1 MVGGGTVL
9 PMLLGRQSRS
19 MREAAAVDLARRAPL
34 ERAID
39 LREVRVVFQPVV
51 RLADGA
57 TLGYEA
63 LARLGEGGDPPGPW
77 FQLARELGLGMELEL
92 TCLTAIAELGLPP
105 GDALLFVNVSPAT
118 LLHPRMAELCGPLA
132 ARLVVEL
139 TEHDEIEDYAAL
151 RPALE
156 RWSSRGVRLAV
167 DDTGAGYSTLRHVL
181 ELAPHFLKLDRT
193 VIGGLDGHAPRRALV
208 AALVTFADEVGTTII
223 AEGVER
229 WEEAEAL
236 RDVGVHLAQGFVFG
250 RPDEPWRP
258 ARWPSAEEG
267 DELQRRLGSAR
278 DLAGACDIACEH
290 LAERVPLLPSAY
302 LEREGLLRCIAQRGY
317 WQVLDGISLTTG
329 VMARCFRDG
338 EMMVVVDVS
347 DDADFLEA
355 IPDLRSQCS
364 VPLRDGGVVVGV
376 LTVESPGALSAD
388 DIAATEAAA
397 DALSDWMG
405 RRGYPVVAAP
415 IERLGRSIKA
425 LTGLADERAIEETLV
440 RQACEVLGMSSAVLI
455 RPGPFDMLE
464 RRATHGPLAMAFY
477 ALSTAELHRLRD
489 WVARVSSVYTGTDAS
504 GRARPSMEKL
514 RMAGVGAVAAVP
526 LRSSRNDEI
535 GLLAVAHATPQQI
548 DSHHIEALELLV
560 AEAARAL
567 DLART
572 VEELADR
579 ASRDPL
585 TGLGNHRA
593 FHEALRTRAVAAG
606 DWAVLLVDVDH
617 FNGINEHYG
626 HVEGDRVLREVSAAM
641 AQALRGGD
649 RVFRVGGDEFAALL
663 VSSGASAAAGIR
675 ERLVQAAEPAFRWYG
690 MTLSVGV
697 AAHGLGEPVND
708 VLHRAEADLQAAK
721 LVRLL

>member
-19 MREAAAVDLARRAPL
+19 MREAAAADLARRAPL

-57 TLGYEA
+57 TVGYEA
-63 LARLGEGGDPPGPW
+63 LARLGERGDPPGPW

-105 GDALLFVNVSPAT
+105 DDALLFVNVGPAT
-118 LLHPRMAELCGPLA
+118 LLHPRMAELCGPLSN
-132 ARLVVEL
+132 RLVVEL
-139 TEHDEIEDYAAL
+139 TEHDEIDDYSAL

-181 ELAPHFLKLDRT
+181 ELAPHFLKLDRS
-193 VIGGLDGHAPRRALV
+193 VIGGLDDHAPRRALV

-258 ARWPSAEEG
+258 ARWPSADEG
-267 DELQRRLGSAR
+267 DELQRRLGGAR
-278 DLAGACDIACEH
+278 DLTGACDVVCEH

-302 LEREGLLRCIAQRGY
+302 IEREGLLRCLAQRGY
-317 WQVLDGISLTTG
+317 WQVLDGIPLTTG

-338 EMMVVVDVS
+338 EMMVVIDVS

-355 IPDLRSQCS
+355 VPDLRSQCS
-364 VPLRDGGVVVGV
+364 VPVCDRGVVVGV
-376 LTVESPGALSAD
+376 VTVESPGALSVD

-397 DALSDWMG
+397 EALSDWMG
-405 RRGYPVVAAP
+405 RRGHHAAAAP
-415 IERLGRSIKA
+415 VERLGRSVKA
-425 LTGLADERAIEETLV
+425 LSGLADERAVEEALV
-440 RQACEVLGMSSAVLI
+440 RQACEVSGMSSAVLI

-464 RRATHGPLAMAFY
+464 RRATHGPLALAFY

-489 WVARVSSVYTGTDAS
+489 WVATVSSVYTGTDAS

-514 RMAGVGAVAAVP
+514 RVAGVGAVAAVP
-526 LRSSRNDEI
+526 FRSSRSEEI
-535 GLLAVAHATPQQI
+535 GLLAVAHATPLRI
-548 DSHHIEALELLV
+548 DAHHVEALELLV
-560 AEAARAL
+560 AEASRAI

-572 VEELADR
+572 VEELRHR
-579 ASRDPL
+579 AARDPL

-593 FHEALRTRAVAAG
+593 FHEALRTRAVAEG
-606 DWAVLLVDVDH
+606 DWAVLLVDLDH
-617 FNGINEHYG
+617 FKGINEHHG
-626 HVEGDRVLREVSAAM
+626 HVEGDRVLREVAAAM
-641 AQALRGGD
+641 AQALRGND

-663 VSSGASAAAGIR
+663 VSSDPVAAAGIR
-675 ERLVQAAEPAFRWYG
+675 ERLAQAAEPALRGYCVS
-690 MTLSVGV
+690 LSVGV
-697 AAHGLGEPVND
+697 AAHDVGEPVND
-708 VLHRAEADLQAAK
+708 VLVRAEADLKAAK
-721 LVRLL
+721 RIC

>member
-19 MREAAAVDLARRAPL
+19 MREAAAADLARRAPL

-105 GDALLFVNVSPAT
+105 GDSLLFVNVSPAT

-132 ARLVVEL
+132 DRLVMEL
-139 TEHDEIEDYAAL
+139 TEHDEIEDYGAL

-193 VIGGLDGHAPRRALV
+193 VIGGLDRHAPRRALV

-267 DELQRRLGSAR
+267 DELHRRLGSAR

-302 LEREGLLRCIAQRGY
+302 IEREGLLRCIAQRGY
-317 WQVLDGISLTTG
+317 WQVLDGIPLTTG

-338 EMMVVVDVS
+338 EMRVVIDVS

-364 VPLRDGGVVVGV
+364 VPLRDGAVVVGV

-405 RRGYPVVAAP
+405 RRGYPVAAAP

-425 LTGLADERAIEETLV
+425 LTGLADERAVEETLV

-489 WVARVSSVYTGTDAS
+489 WVATVSSVYTGTDAS

-617 FNGINEHYG
+617 FNRINEHYG

-663 VSSGASAAAGIR
+663 ASSDAAAAACIR
-675 ERLVQAAEPAFRWYG
+675 ERLAQAAEPALRWYDVG
-690 MTLSVGV
+690 LSVGV